1 MLMFLREELTSLPKP
16 QGWLARRFARL
27 VDPQPKGA
35 LSVGPERGAKRISS
49 PRVELGTFR

>member
-1 MLMFLREELTSLPKP
+1 MRIILREELTSLPKP

-35 LSVGPERGAKRISS
+35 LSVGPERGAKRIS
-49 PRVELGTFR
+49 PHRFELRTW